1 MDTFSKN
8 LKRLRTTRSMTQE
21 QAALALGVS
30 PQTVSRWECAS
41 TQPDIAMLPA
51 IARLYG
57 VTIDDLYKEQSVAYQ
72 NDAQRLASIFEST
85 LQPEEFIAADRAFR
99 QLLRSGTP
107 TNQDLRLY
115 GILYQNMMY
124 VCMGKARELFDRV
137 LQAGPDADP
146 AAYWSTRRQKGYF
159 LWEIG
164 RNQENIDEFLP
175 LVEGGSTQLQ
185 DWICLIQAYAFAEDY
200 ASAWHWTQLANKR
213 FPENA
218 TLHIYTGDLLR
229 AMKRYDEA
237 FPHWH
242 RARELEPDWL
252 DAAWSMAECHEE
264 LGRYEQAAAAYDT
277 IAAELTRLGFTE
289 ELSLPRHKANLCRE
303 KLTN

>member
-8 LKRLRTTRSMTQE
+8 LKRLRTAKSMTQE
-21 QAALALGVS
+21 QAAQSLGVS

-41 TQPDIAMLPA
+41 TQPDISLLPA

-57 VTIDDLYKEQSVAYQ
+57 VTIDDLYRERSVAYE
-72 NDAQRLASIFEST
+72 NYAQRLASVFEST
-85 LQPEEFIAADRAFR
+85 LQPEDFIAADREFR
-99 QLLRSGTP
+99 QFLRSGTP
-107 TNQDLRLY
+107 SQQDLRLY

-124 VCMGKARELFDRV
+124 VCIGKARELFDRV
-137 LQAGPDADP
+137 IQAGPGPDP

-175 LVEGGSTQLQ
+175 LVQGGSTELQ
-185 DWICLIQAYAFAEDY
+185 DWICLIQAYTFAGDY
-200 ASAWHWTQLANKR
+200 RSAWHWTERANAR

-237 FPHWH
+237 FPHWI

-252 DAAWSMAECHEE
+252 DTAWSMAECYEE
-264 LGRYEQAAAAYDT
+264 LGHYEQAAAAYDT

-289 ELSLPRHKANLCRE
+289 ELTHPRHKANLCRE
-303 KLTN
+303 KLNK

>member
-8 LKRLRTTRSMTQE
+8 LKRLRTARSMTQE
-21 QAALALGVS
+21 QAAQSLGVS

-41 TQPDIAMLPA
+41 TQPDISLLPA

-57 VTIDDLYKEQSVAYQ
+57 VTIDDLYREQSVAYE
-72 NDAQRLASIFEST
+72 NYAQRLASVFEST
-85 LQPEEFIAADRAFR
+85 LQPEDFIAADREFR

-107 TNQDLRLY
+107 SQQDLRLY

-124 VCMGKARELFDRV
+124 VCMGRARELFDRAI
-137 LQAGPDADP
+137 QAGPNLDP

-175 LVEGGSTQLQ
+175 LVEGGSTELQ
-185 DWICLIQAYAFAEDY
+185 DWICLIQAYTFAGDY
-200 ASAWHWTQLANKR
+200 RSAWHWTERANAC
-213 FPENA
+213 FPESA

-229 AMKRYDEA
+229 AMKRCDEA
-237 FPHWH
+237 FPHWI

-289 ELSLPRHKANLCRE
+289 ELPHPRHKANLCRE

>member
-8 LKRLRTTRSMTQE
+8 LKRLRTAKSMTQE
-21 QAALALGVS
+21 QAARSLGVS

-41 TQPDIAMLPA
+41 TQPDISLLPA

-57 VTIDDLYKEQSVAYQ
+57 VTIDDLYREQSVAYE
-72 NDAQRLASIFEST
+72 NYAQRLASVFEST
-85 LQPEEFIAADRAFR
+85 LQPEDFIAADREFR

-107 TNQDLRLY
+107 SQQDLRLY

-124 VCMGKARELFDRV
+124 VCMGRARELFDRV
-137 LQAGPDADP
+137 IQAGPGSDP

-175 LVEGGSTQLQ
+175 LVEGGSTELQ
-185 DWICLIQAYAFAEDY
+185 DWICLIQAYTFTGDY
-200 ASAWHWTQLANKR
+200 RSAWHWTELANAR
-213 FPENA
+213 FPESA
-218 TLHIYTGDLLR
+218 ILHIYTGDLLR
-229 AMKRYDEA
+229 AMKRCDEA
-237 FPHWH
+237 FPHWL

-252 DAAWSMAECHEE
+252 DAAWSMAECYEE

-277 IAAELTRLGFTE
+277 IVSELTRLGFTE
-289 ELSLPRHKANLCRE
+289 ELTHPRHKANLCRE
-303 KLTN
+303 KLTK